1 MLVAMCSC
9 SLVGM
14 QFSGMTSLRSVLEE
28 VDKAFDSITAKTR
41 PCFSSEYTLPI
52 SH

>member
-1 MLVAMCSC
+1 MCSC

-28 VDKAFDSITAKTR
+28 VDKAFDSITALLIRLIYVFCEIDST
-41 PCFSSEYTLPI
+41 PTSF
-52 SH
+52 